1 MPSSV
6 RRVVLIDWSPTWAAR
21 HAGWLRGAGYEVET
35 RAPRNGSELK
45 PLQDRPPHAFVIDL
59 GRLPSQGCAV
69 AVFLRQRRATRGV
82 PIVFADGEPEKVA
95 RVRGLLA
102 DAAYAEWRDIRG
114 ALRRAMTAPPARP
127 LVPPT
132 MAGYSGTPLPK
143 KLGFRPGSLV
153 ALLGAP
159 PGFEGKLGALPE
171 GVRLQRRARPR
182 PRVIVLFA
190 KSLGDLARRFP
201 AAARALSEGGA
212 LWIAW
217 RKQASGVRTDLAER
231 AVRALGLQA
240 GFVDYKICAIDET
253 WSGLCFARLR
263 PPSRRRPVR

>member
-1 MPSSV
+1 MPSKV
-6 RRVVLIDWSPTWAAR
+6 HRVVLIDWSPTWAAR

-45 PLQDRPPHAFVIDL
+45 PLQDRPPDAFVIDL
-59 GRLPSQGCAV
+59 GRLPSQGGAV
-69 AVFLRQRRATRGV
+69 AVLLRQRRATRGV

-102 DAAYAEWRDIRG
+102 DAAYAEWRDIRA
-114 ALRRAMTAPPARP
+114 ALKRAITAPPARP
-127 LVPPT
+127 LVPST

-143 KLGFRPGSLV
+143 KLGLRPGSRV

-159 PGFEGKLGALPE
+159 PGFERKLGGLPE
-171 GVRLQRRARPR
+171 GVHLQRRARPR

-190 KSLGDLARRFP
+190 RSLGDLTRRFP

-231 AVRALGLQA
+231 AVRAFGLQA

-253 WSGLCFARLR
+253 WSGLCFARRR
-263 PPSRRRPVR
+263 PPSR